1 MSFEPDTAS
10 HELTTEEL
18 LLRILNELSIIRM
31 HHEIIT
37 GQEIKVEDINE
48 D

>member
-1 MSFEPDTAS
+1 MSFEPDAVN

-18 LLRILNELSIIRM
+18 LLRILNELSIMRM
-31 HHEIIT
+31 HQEIIT
-37 GQEIKVEDINE
+37 GQKIKVEDIDE